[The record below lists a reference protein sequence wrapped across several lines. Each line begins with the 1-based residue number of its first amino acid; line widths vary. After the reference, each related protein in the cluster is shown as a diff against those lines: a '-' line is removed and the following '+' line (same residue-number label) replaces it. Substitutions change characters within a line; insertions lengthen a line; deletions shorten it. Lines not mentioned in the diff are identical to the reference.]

1 MSRTSMRDDLSALY
15 SPQERRQVTP
25 SRQRVVRGGAARE
38 DQRQRPESRPS
49 SDGHPPMATKAAP
62 NAGASAS
69 PAADASAVRAAYDI
83 AYRKRF
89 GFVGGHDGP
98 VAGSRKSDELGTA
111 HAEIGAAAVDPEN
124 SESDG
129 KMPEDAEREVGLEDD
144 EDVDEDLD
152 EQDVVGEDEREYD
165 DEEPDKPQVAIPTLS
180 RAVHCR
186 YRCE

>member
-69 PAADASAVRAAYDI
+69 PAADASAVRAAYD
-83 AYRKRF
+83 
-89 GFVGGHDGP
+89 GP

-129 KMPEDAEREVGLEDD
+129 KMPEDAEQEVGLEDD

>member
-1 MSRTSMRDDLSALY
+1 MAVSEMSRTSMRDDLSALY

-89 GFVGGHDGP
+89 GFVGGHRLQYLHEVQSGAWGCIDHFGD
-98 VAGSRKSDELGTA
+98 AGG
-111 HAEIGAAAVDPEN
+111 G
-124 SESDG
+124 G
-129 KMPEDAEREVGLEDD
+129 
-144 EDVDEDLD
+144 
-152 EQDVVGEDEREYD
+152 
-165 DEEPDKPQVAIPTLS
+165 
-180 RAVHCR
+180 
-186 YRCE
+186 